1 MSGAEKYLLPCFQA
15 EARGVS
21 EYPVSAEVTMSPA
34 SPLPHDFSSSRHCTV
49 QGKVGLYIIVYI
61 ILLLYITYNIY
72 VTMYYLLQV
81 MLRCLAKEGGVL
93 VQYSTTQQP
102 RGARIIGNTGQQ
114 I

>member
-1 MSGAEKYLLPCFQA
+1 
-15 EARGVS
+15 
-21 EYPVSAEVTMSPA
+21 
-34 SPLPHDFSSSRHCTV
+34 
-49 QGKVGLYIIVYI
+49 
-61 ILLLYITYNIY
+61 
-72 VTMYYLLQV
+72 MYYLLQV

>member
-1 MSGAEKYLLPCFQA
+1 M
-15 EARGVS
+15 S
-21 EYPVSAEVTMSPA
+21 EYPVSAEVRMSPA
-34 SPLPHDFSSSRHCTV
+34 SPVQHDFSSSRHCTV

-61 ILLLYITYNIY
+61 ILLLLYITYNIY

-81 MLRCLAKEGGVL
+81 VLRCLAKEGGVL

-114 I
+114 IY

>member
-1 MSGAEKYLLPCFQA
+1 M
-15 EARGVS
+15 S
-21 EYPVSAEVTMSPA
+21 EYPVSAEVRMSPA
-34 SPLPHDFSSSRHCTV
+34 SPVQHDFSSSRHCTV
-49 QGKVGLYIIVYI
+49 QGKVGLYHVILWCILHIIS
-61 ILLLYITYNIY
+61 

-81 MLRCLAKEGGVL
+81 VLRCLAKEGGVL